1 MSAMVTPS
9 ATSLAFDEPVFPPPN
24 EVITHAGVHPQ
35 MTSSGPKILANL
47 PIKRHP
53 WQTWDVPTK
62 SRIAQNNTR
71 HIQTEYRISP
81 RPIAPV
87 PANDVAGPTR
97 LGMTLTPGPLVGR
110 DGDGGGE
117 VLNCTSIETTNGSK
131 GRNISL
137 ENETPV
143 KDVLRITG
151 PGKDKVSPSVRYHGN
166 PPLQRLSKP
175 RTILP
180 SHSLHCHDGMT
191 GHHSNKHPP
200 SLEQWNERPPL
211 VASKAG
217 VANGAKRKSLA
228 MAEFRNT
235 RPIKKT
241 KSKKPE
247 ITFSV

>member
-1 MSAMVTPS
+1 MSATDTPS
-9 ATSLAFDEPVFPPPN
+9 ATSLAFNEPVFPPPN
-24 EVITHAGVHPQ
+24 EEITHAGVHPH
-35 MTSSGPKILANL
+35 MTNSGTNILVNL

-71 HIQTEYRISP
+71 HIQTEFRPSH

-97 LGMTLTPGPLVGR
+97 LGMTLAPGPPVGR
-110 DGDGGGE
+110 NGDGGGE
-117 VLNCTSIETTNGSK
+117 VLICTSIETTNGSK
-131 GRNISL
+131 GRNIGL

-143 KDVLRITG
+143 KDVTRITG
-151 PGKDKVSPSVRYHGN
+151 LGKDKVSPSVRYHGN

-180 SHSLHCHDGMT
+180 SHSLHCHNGMT
-191 GHHSNKHPP
+191 DHHSNI
-200 SLEQWNERPPL
+200 EQWNERPPL

-235 RPIKKT
+235 RPTKKT
-241 KSKKPE
+241 KSKSQPE
-247 ITFSV
+247 ITFSI